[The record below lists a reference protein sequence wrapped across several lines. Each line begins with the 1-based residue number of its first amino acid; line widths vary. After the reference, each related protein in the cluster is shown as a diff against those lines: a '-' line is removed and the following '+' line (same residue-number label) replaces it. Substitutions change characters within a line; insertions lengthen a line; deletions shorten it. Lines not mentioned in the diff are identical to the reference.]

1 MHALFWHLMQ
11 TFQVCSSCLTN
22 DWYFFL
28 IFQGLIFAFLLA
40 LIGSCFVCPVF
51 VKADLVY
58 SSPVYL
64 DKTLFCEVDFP
75 KEYSYLYTLIT
86 SIAHYFA
93 TLVIVVVLYTA
104 IICRLKTR

>member
-1 MHALFWHLMQ
+1 MPYFNNTYCFSLF
-11 TFQVCSSCLTN
+11 
-22 DWYFFL
+22 
-28 IFQGLIFAFLLA
+28 FQGLFFGILLA

-51 VKADLVY
+51 VKADLV
-58 SSPVYL
+58 SFQSQSPVYL

-104 IICRLKTR
+104 IYCRLRTR